1 MSAEPLLAENIKPV
15 AIRAPRRTKPVAVPQ
30 RDLQRELVAASAL
43 KDQLK
48 AVFGEDDDVS
58 LLCDTIEGET
68 NLLEMVDKV
77 LVQILLDREQIAGID
92 AMSAKR
98 ELRKKR
104 LDDRCKSME
113 TMLLGVL
120 DVLEQRRLERPL
132 ALIFSRAKPDKVDVT
147 DEAAIPSQFFVT
159 PEPALSRGDLLK
171 ALKDRRDTLADKLAE
186 VATRVAA
193 GELAEEAAAEAR
205 ERVNAAFPP
214 IPGAELID
222 GGIGVTVK
230 WS

>member
-1 MSAEPLLAENIKPV
+1 MSAEPLPTENIKPI
-15 AIRAPRRTKPVAVPQ
+15 AIRAPRRAKPPAAPQ

-48 AVFGEDDDVS
+48 AIFGEDEDVT

-68 NLLEMVDKV
+68 DLLEMVDQV

-104 LDDRCKSME
+104 LDDRCRSME

-120 DVLEQRRLERPL
+120 DVLEQRRIERPL
-132 ALIFSRAKPDKVDVT
+132 ALIFSRAKPDKIDVT
-147 DEAAIPSQFFVT
+147 DEAAIPSQFFKT
-159 PEPALSRGDLLK
+159 PEPALNRADLLK
-171 ALKDRRDTLADKLAE
+171 ALKDRRDTLAGKLDE
-186 VATRVAA
+186 LDAA
-193 GELAEEAAAEAR
+193 VKAGSLPEDDYADAKAR
-205 ERVNAAFPP
+205 LLAAFPP

-222 GGIGVTVK
+222 GGTGVTVK